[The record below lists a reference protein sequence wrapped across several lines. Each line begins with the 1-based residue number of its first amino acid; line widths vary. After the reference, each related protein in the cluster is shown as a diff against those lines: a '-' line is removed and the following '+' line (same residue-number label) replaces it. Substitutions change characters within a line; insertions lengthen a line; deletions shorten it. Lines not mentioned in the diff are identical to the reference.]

1 MVYNMIDTHCHIDF
15 EEYDDDRESVIK
27 KAQEKLDAVIVSG
40 ISEESNQGVLDLSE
54 EYKNFIYP
62 SFGYHPV
69 SSQNCS
75 DEELKGA
82 HEHLIKHIDDIVA
95 VGEVGMDFF
104 YVKDKALR
112 ERQKEI
118 FTSFIEIADEYKVP
132 LLMHV
137 RDCEKKAVN
146 IIQDY
151 DNIPYFIFH
160 CYSGSLKT
168 ARRIMDMDNCYMSFS
183 TMLSYSKAHQ
193 DLIKEIPLD
202 YILTETDSP
211 YLAMTKDE
219 RNEPVNVVNAVLK
232 IAEIKDMEVSEVD
245 STTTL
250 NAKKVF
256 KI

>member
-1 MVYNMIDTHCHIDF
+1 MIDTHCHIDF
-15 EEYDDDRESVIK
+15 EEYDADRSDVIK
-27 KAQEKLDAVIVSG
+27 RAQDKLDAVIVSG
-40 ISEESNQGVLDLSE
+40 ISESSNQGVLDLSD
-54 EYKNFIYP
+54 EYKDFIYP

-82 HEHLIKHIDDIVA
+82 HAHLINHIDDIVA
-95 VGEVGMDFF
+95 IGEVGMDFF

-118 FTSFIEIADEYKVP
+118 FTSFIEIANEYEVP

-146 IIQDY
+146 IIEDY

-168 ARRIMDMDNCYMSFS
+168 AKRIMNMSNCYMSFS
-183 TMLSYSKAHQ
+183 TMLCYSQAHQ
-193 DLIKEIPLD
+193 ELIKKIPLE

-219 RNEPVNVVNAVLK
+219 RNEPANVVNAVNK
-232 IAEIKDMEVSEVD
+232 IAEIQNMEVSEVD
-245 STTTL
+245 NVTTS

>member
-15 EEYDDDRESVIK
+15 EEYDKDRTDVIK
-27 KAQEKLDAVIVSG
+27 RASDKLDAVIVSG
-40 ISEESNQGVLDLSE
+40 ISENSNQGVLDLSN
-54 EYKNFIYP
+54 EYKDFIYP

-75 DEELKGA
+75 DEELIGA
-82 HEHLIKHIDDIVA
+82 HKHLISHIDDIVA
-95 VGEVGMDFF
+95 IGEVGMDFF

-118 FTSFIEIADEYKVP
+118 FTSFIEIANEYKVP

-151 DNIPYFIFH
+151 EDIPYFIFH
-160 CYSGSLKT
+160 CFSGSLKT
-168 ARRIMDMDNCYMSFS
+168 ARRIMDMGNAYMSFS
-183 TMLSYSKAHQ
+183 TMLCYSKAHQ
-193 DLIKEIPLD
+193 DLIKEIPLE

-211 YLAMTKDE
+211 YLAMTKEE
-219 RNEPVNVVNAVLK
+219 RNEPANVAKAVSK
-232 IAEIKDMEVSEVD
+232 IAEIQNSEIDIVD
-245 STTTL
+245 SITTN
-250 NAKKVF
+250 NARKVF